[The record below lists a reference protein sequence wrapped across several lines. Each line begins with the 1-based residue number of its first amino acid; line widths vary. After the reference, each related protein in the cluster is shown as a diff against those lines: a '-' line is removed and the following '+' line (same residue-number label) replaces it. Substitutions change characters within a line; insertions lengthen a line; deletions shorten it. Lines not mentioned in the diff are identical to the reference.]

1 MKPKDFA
8 RLVARD
14 GGGCV
19 CCGETTA
26 ISPNHRANRGMG
38 GASKDSWLNAP
49 SNYVTLCSRMND
61 LIERD
66 ADYARLAISYNWKI
80 SKYDDPL
87 TKPVFDKKTALWYY
101 LDNSYNRI
109 EVEGHYEH

>member
-8 RLVARD
+8 RLIERD

-19 CCGETTA
+19 CCGETEA

-38 GASKDSWLNAP
+38 GASKDSSLNAP
-49 SNYVTLCSRMND
+49 SNLITLCSRMND

-66 ADYARLAISYNWKI
+66 AEYARLARSRGWKL
-80 SKYDDPL
+80 SKYTDPL
-87 TKPVFDKKTALWYY
+87 TEPVFDSKAGAWYN
-101 LDNSYNRI
+101 LDNSYNRT
-109 EVEGHYEH
+109 EVRGNNDG